1 MGLIEHI
8 YLGKAIKLIFRNFYS
23 QDIEYAKYK
32 IGQIIT
38 TYPQTRDFELNSAF
52 YGKQDRVIGVNCI
65 CDGIVEYCVEK
76 YPYLLFEEELEPLL
90 LSSGE

>member
-23 QDIEYAKYK
+23 QDVEYAKYR

-38 TYPQTRDFELNSAF
+38 IYPQTQSIELNSAF
-52 YGKQDRVIGVNCI
+52 YGKQDRVIGLNSVGC
-65 CDGIVEYCVEK
+65 GIIEYCVEK
-76 YPYLLFEEELEPLL
+76 YPYLLYEEQLQPLL
-90 LSSGE
+90 LSPPL